1 MELEPAPPQKS
12 KWIQRSNTSRS
23 GAAKAGQAA
32 LINNTNLP
40 DNIFFNLQREIQK
53 SDDTFKEISTRTS
66 VLEDPDF
73 MILLPTSCYGCGKLL
88 AAKQE
93 MFMNMQ
99 KSKSDSFT
107 YIMQHLGI
115 NRLCCKRHFMSPA
128 VIPMGAR
135 KRPKADISIRDVS
148 PNVNKFLIGSVTSM
162 RLSRL
167 RNVGTAQYALDVRS
181 RNTRGMKN
189 LTPLNPISLNP
200 ILDFELPNIDD
211 QMQFITPSLANLP
224 LTMLNNL

>member
-1 MELEPAPPQKS
+1 MELEPITPQKS
-12 KWIQRSNTSRS
+12 KWKKGRGTSKS
-23 GAAKAGQAA
+23 LQTT
-32 LINNTNLP
+32 LINTTNLP
-40 DNIFFNLQREIQK
+40 DNIFFNLNKELQK
-53 SDDTFKEISTRTS
+53 SDDKFKVISDHAS

-73 MILLPTSCYGCGKLL
+73 MVLLPTSCYGCGKPL

-93 MFMNMQ
+93 MFVTMQ
-99 KSKSDSFT
+99 KGRGESFS

-115 NRLCCKRHFMSPA
+115 FRLCCKRHFMSPA

-135 KRPKADISIRDVS
+135 KHPEADISIRDVS

-167 RNVGTAQYALDVRS
+167 KNTGTAQYSMDARS
-181 RNTRGMKN
+181 IHTKSKSSASRKGRR
-189 LTPLNPISLNP
+189 LSSLAP
-200 ILDFELPNIDD
+200 MPDIDFLLPNIDD
-211 QMQFITPSLANLP
+211 QMQFITPSLSDLP